1 MTSAYW
7 LNDGKQFIC
16 SHSNGTLTVWN
27 LKNSDK
33 PVETLT
39 PHGKECFSQQALL
52 ITSKWA
58 DQSTSTKPTC
68 SLLQSCTRR

>member
-16 SHSNGTLTVWN
+16 SHGNGTLTVWN

-39 PHGKECFSQQALL
+39 PHGKECFSQQARLT
-52 ITSKWA
+52 TSKWA
-58 DQSTSTKPTC
+58 DQSTSTKPTW
-68 SLLQSCTRR
+68 SLFQSCIGR